1 MIFMFSGFVF
11 YMHLFLPISFK
22 LGGQKLAACEP
33 IQTVNVFSLA
43 YTLFFKFLN

>member
-22 LGGQKLAACEP
+22 LEAKSWQPVSQFRL
-33 IQTVNVFSLA
+33 
-43 YTLFFKFLN
+43 